1 MIQCPYGN
9 AACDIH
15 QDQAGLDA
23 LRHVE
28 EVRQRL
34 LPPEHR
40 LIHSVR
46 TGIGVCLMHLHRY
59 AEAEA
64 VLLGAASGL
73 ERARGAGFRPT
84 QSAFRALR
92 DLYTAMNEPDKAASW
107 AAKLRS

>member
-1 MIQCPYGN
+1 
-9 AACDIH
+9 
-15 QDQAGLDA
+15 
-23 LRHVE
+23 
-28 EVRQRL
+28 
-34 LPPEHR
+34 
-40 LIHSVR
+40 
-46 TGIGVCLMHLHRY
+46 MHLLRY